1 MELEKILIEIKNHCD
16 KNNIILFEG
25 TKEDD
30 SINSFVY
37 TLKNKKNDWV
47 EYFNIVSKLDVKI
60 VFLENY
66 HNEINLLL
74 TKLNSLKERRS
85 SEINIDFEYFNEVT
99 KYDNQV
105 YKSSFSFTYN
115 QNCYQ
120 LIFESDWIKE
130 YELVKQEFEEA
141 IEQLIFDENPLSEE
155 KNKETLTNE
164 KLLENISE
172 FIEDNYSIYNNRD
185 KNERKKILVN
195 YFNKKFQ
202 NNLNH
207 YSLIELYNLFEKKYN
222 DNLRNS
228 VLELK
233 KQKLSKVEIG
243 SILQIGEK
251 LVNKFYFSESIIN

>member
-1 MELEKILIEIKNHCD
+1 MELEKILNEIKKHCD
-16 KNNIILFEG
+16 KSNVILFEG

-30 SINSFVY
+30 SITSFVY
-37 TLKNKKNDWV
+37 TLKNKKNDWF
-47 EYFNIVSKLDVKI
+47 EYFNIVLKLDVKI

-66 HNEINLLL
+66 YNEISLLL
-74 TKLNSLKERRS
+74 TKLNCLKERRS
-85 SEINIDFEYFNEVT
+85 SEINIDIEYLNEAI

-130 YELVKQEFEEA
+130 YELVKQELEET
-141 IEQLIFDENPLSEE
+141 IEKLIFDENPLFEE

-164 KLLENISE
+164 EIIQNISE

-195 YFNKKFQ
+195 YFNEKFQ

-207 YSLIELYNLFEKKYN
+207 YSLIELYTLFEKKYN
-222 DNLRNS
+222 DNIRNS

-233 KQKLSKVEIG
+233 KQKLSKVKIG
-243 SILQIGEK
+243 SKLQIGDK
-251 LVNKFYFSESIIN
+251 LVNKFYDSESITN